1 MSKPVSKPLA
11 KNSTFLTIGSKG
23 EAVKNVQN
31 LLKEQKFYIGTVN
44 GVFDQKT
51 EQAVRKFQK
60 SKGLKVDGII
70 GPKTLATLSK

>member
-1 MSKPVSKPLA
+1 VSKPLA